1 MIKNI
6 VCHIVGLNP
15 SLKNKLIKQINK
27 KIYTIIDL
35 DEINNLIITDPYMIK
50 LFTNYT
56 NLKENKNDKY
66 KETDKKMTQF
76 WEANLSNLIDE
87 RRKNKSK
94 VILLGNSNHYRSLS
108 KKVKIETANRFII
121 KSAIKKYVRE
131 IIRYNIENHKDEII
145 DGAFPIDYL
154 NFDYLVKKNRLLNE
168 SYTKIGYLPKNLSQI
183 IKILQMIPQ
192 KKYRGVGLFVSVK
205 QPYNVNSKIY
215 PKKNSK
221 IMAYSEPVLALLGS
235 FRWKDDELVKS
246 YDGNNVKLIEKKK
259 GALERLNSKRFLYLV
274 EDDPFIPH
282 EKGKNIKFFSQ
293 SPIVIIDKEKIT
305 NVYDKLKELNV
316 IH

>member
-15 SLKNKLIKQINK
+15 NLKNKFIKQINK
-27 KIYTIIDL
+27 NIYTIIDL

-50 LFTNYT
+50 LFKNYI

-66 KETDKKMTQF
+66 KDTDKKMTQF

-108 KKVKIETANRFII
+108 KKIKIETANRFII
-121 KSAIKKYVRE
+121 KSDIKKYVRE

-145 DGAFPIDYL
+145 DGTFPIEYL

-168 SYTKIGYLPKNLSQI
+168 SYIKIGYLPKNLSQI

-192 KKYRGVGLFVSVK
+192 KKYRGVGLFVSLK
-205 QPYNVNSKIY
+205 QPYNVKSKIY

-235 FRWKDDELVKS
+235 FRWSDDELVKS
-246 YDGNNVKLIEKKK
+246 YNGNNVKLIEKKK

-305 NVYDKLKELNV
+305 NVYDKLKELDV

>member
-145 DGAFPIDYL
+145 DGTFLIDYL

-192 KKYRGVGLFVSVK
+192 KKYRGVGLFVSLK

>member
-145 DGAFPIDYL
+145 DGTFPIDYL

-192 KKYRGVGLFVSVK
+192 KKYRGVGLFVSLK